1 MSKKVL
7 ISMLEQG
14 NTGFEILS
22 ILDAITN
29 DFEEDSQATL
39 EEIEF

>member
-22 ILDAITN
+22 ILDAIV
-29 DFEEDSQATL
+29 EDSQATL

>member
-7 ISMLEQG
+7 ISMLKQG
-14 NTGFEILS
+14 ETGDDILM

-29 DFEEDSQATL
+29 DFETEPTL
-39 EEIEF
+39 EEIQF